1 MDVNVVAGIAIIVF
15 LCYVGGRYI
24 LSGIEYTMIS
34 TEKEYKKERKIIV
47 LKAAGFIAISLAI
60 FSIFIEVPTR
70 FEEWIETFGF
80 LVLAGFFMFFT
91 SYISLKRS
99 FQRNKDLQDDSE

>member
-1 MDVNVVAGIAIIVF
+1 
-15 LCYVGGRYI
+15 
-24 LSGIEYTMIS
+24 MIS

-47 LKAAGFIAISLAI
+47 LKAAGFIAISLAV

-70 FEEWIETFGF
+70 FEEWIETFGL